1 MNEIVITGGSKRLK
15 ELVRSAS
22 EFYLK
27 KLLPRHSLYIHIHLI
42 PKLTQ
47 KESMY
52 GDTIWDDQN
61 YRPREF
67 VIRLDSSVDKDT
79 LIWTLAHE
87 MIHVKQ
93 YAKGE
98 LYDYSSRPYTK
109 WKGEQIDA
117 DNYQYCELPWEIEA
131 CELDKELYESY
142 IHLK

>member
-1 MNEIVITGGSKRLK
+1 MSEIVINGGTQRIKK
-15 ELVRSAS
+15 LVLLATK
-22 EFYLK
+22 FYLK
-27 KLLPRHSLYIHIHLI
+27 KLLPRHSLYIQIHLI
-42 PKLTQ
+42 RNLAK
-47 KESMY
+47 KESRY

-67 VIRLDSSVDKDT
+67 IVRLDSALDDDT

-98 LYDYSSRPYTK
+98 LYDYSSRSYTK

-117 DNYQYCELPWEIEA
+117 DNYQYADLPWEIEA
-131 CELDKELYESY
+131 CELDKELYESFTG
-142 IHLK
+142 LN